1 MPEYLAPGVY
11 VEEISVGPKPI
22 EGVSTSTAAFLGI
35 AEKGPLNEPTLI
47 TNPGDFTRTF
57 GGYIKGSYLA
67 YAVDGFFRNGGKR
80 CYVVRVASASASAA
94 YADFAAR
101 DGSPLLRVS
110 ASSPGVW
117 GRDIQ
122 VDVQES
128 SLGNTLLYQSSLA
141 EPATATD
148 NFFKPKSTKG
158 LNAGDQ
164 VKLSDGTNET
174 APLTVLSIDKTD
186 GRVLLDATLGADFPT
201 QTSRA
206 MIVLKADTAGT
217 SYTLTV
223 LSTTGFAAGSLV
235 AFREAGQDTVYAQLA
250 TVKPSEKRVGWTG
263 EFKAEDGT
271 AASNDQVQGA
281 NLVDVKRVALEFAVA
296 GVSVTGDE
304 VAKANLSPATGA
316 DVARIR
322 VGDTL
327 TFGTGKTA
335 EPVTVTQLDATKIYL
350 SPALKNTYPPT
361 APVSALT
368 APQAALFS
376 MTFDAANP
384 VPTTDELETGVEGFA
399 VNDTLVFQGG
409 AGGDQALDVVGTVG
423 DTKVKLS
430 GTPANDHTGVV
441 ARLKDQA
448 TGVVV
453 DNAGGFQANDLALV
467 TNGGTTAAL
476 SLAKVQ
482 GNRLVFADEP
492 TWSGD
497 VTSAAFLA
505 QQWRATR
512 LNTLEFRIHA
522 KYEKDQTVVEE
533 TFDGLSLDPDS
544 KRYVAKEEVIN
555 GSSALIAVQDQRPAP
570 VSAPTG
576 YSQMPQPTAA
586 PQPLDQGGDD
596 GLTGLTANDYI
607 GTTTAS
613 GDRTGIVALEAVD
626 EVNMLCIPDVMMSFG
641 GGNGALSEEDV
652 ELIQLAMTEHCGN
665 LKDRFAILDPIK
677 GRTVQ
682 EVQTWRNDN
691 LDSKYAALYYPWIK
705 VQDPIRAENGSTRLV
720 PPSGHVAGVY
730 ARSDIERGVH
740 KAPANEVVRGV
751 VELERAITT
760 GEQGALNPDGINCI
774 RAFPGRG
781 IRVWGA
787 RTVSSDPEWKYVNV
801 RRLFLYVG
809 ESIEEGTQWV
819 VFEPN
824 AEPLWQRVI
833 RTISQFLTQVW
844 RDGAL
849 MGTTAEEAF
858 FVKCDRTTMT
868 NADIENGRLICLIG
882 IAPVK
887 PAEFVIFRIH
897 QWPGGSEITE

>member
-1 MPEYLAPGVY
+1 
-11 VEEISVGPKPI
+11 
-22 EGVSTSTAAFLGI
+22 VSTSTAAFLGI

-57 GGYIKGSYLA
+57 GGYVKDSYLA

-80 CYVVRVASASASAA
+80 CYVVRVASSSASAA
-94 YADFAAR
+94 YADLTAR
-101 DGSPLLRVS
+101 DGSPLLRVA

-117 GRDIQ
+117 GKDIQ

-141 EPATATD
+141 EPATAAD

-158 LNAGDQ
+158 LNKGDK
-164 VKLSDGTNET
+164 VKLSDGHNET
-174 APLTVLSIDKTD
+174 GSLTVQSIEAD
-186 GRVLLDATLGADFPT
+186 GRVLLDNTLGADFPVEA
-201 QTSRA
+201 SRA
-206 MIVLKADTAGT
+206 VILLKADTAGT
-217 SYTLTV
+217 PYILTV

-235 AFREAGQDTVYAQLA
+235 AFREAGQDTVYAQL
-250 TVKPSEKRVGWTG
+250 TNVKPSEKRIGWNG

-271 AASNDQVQGA
+271 PASNDEVQGA
-281 NLVDVKRVALEFAVA
+281 NLVDVKRVTLKFAVTGA
-296 GVSVTGDE
+296 DVTGDE
-304 VAKANLSPATGA
+304 IGTANLSPEEPGG

-335 EPVTVTQLDATKIYL
+335 ETVTVTKVDTPAGKIHV
-350 SPALKNTYPPT
+350 SPALKSTYPT
-361 APVSALT
+361 TTPVSALT
-368 APQAALFS
+368 APQTSLFS

-384 VPTTDELETGVEGFA
+384 VPANDELETNVKGFA
-399 VNDTLVFQGG
+399 INDTLVFQGG
-409 AGGDQALDVVGTVG
+409 AVGDQALDVVELVG

-430 GTPANDHTGVV
+430 GTPDNDHTSVV
-441 ARLKDQA
+441 AQLKDQA
-448 TGVVV
+448 TSVVV
-453 DNAGGFQANDLALV
+453 NDPTGFQAADLVQV
-467 TNGGTTAAL
+467 TSNGTKTVL
-476 SLAKVQ
+476 NLTKVQ
-482 GNRLVFADEP
+482 GNRLVFADVP
-492 TWSGD
+492 KWSGD
-497 VTSAAFLA
+497 VTSADFLA
-505 QQWRATR
+505 QQWQATR

-533 TFDGLSLDPDS
+533 AFDGLSLDPDS

-555 GSSALIAVQDQRPAP
+555 GSSALIAVQDQRSAP

-576 YSQMPQPTAA
+576 YSQMPQPTEA

-596 GLTGLTANDYI
+596 GLTGLAASDYV

-641 GGNGALSEEDV
+641 GGNGSLSEEDV
-652 ELIQLAMTEHCGN
+652 ELIQLDMIAHCEK

-682 EVQTWRNDN
+682 EVQAWRNDN

-720 PPSGHVAGVY
+720 PPSGHIAGIY

-740 KAPANEVVRGV
+740 KAPANEVIRGV

-760 GEQGALNPDGINCI
+760 GEQEILNPDGINCV

-801 RRLFLYVG
+801 RRLFLYVE

-833 RTISQFLTQVW
+833 RTISQFLTRVW

-849 MGTTAEEAF
+849 MGITAEEAF

-868 NADIENGRLICLIG
+868 QDDIDNGRLICLIG

-897 QWPGGSEITE
+897 QWQGGSEITE